1 MPNKVGLD
9 FFPFDVDFFEDEKI
23 QYVSSR
29 FGIKGEVCAIRLLA
43 RIYRNGYFIKW
54 DADATRLF
62 AKVAGKEFSPGLVN
76 AVVHELLKR
85 GFFDQSLFESFGILT
100 SHGIQKRYFK
110 ACARRL
116 EVPAEKD
123 YLLVNPR
130 DFKNLRMTEACSSA
144 STFPKCRHNVDI
156 SPQNVDISASNVDIG
171 PQSKGKESKEY
182 CYTDH
187 TVKQETVISEAV
199 QSACMALTGGI
210 GPVQYAQL
218 AELVRL
224 HGEARVLEALRI
236 TRMRGQRRLAYA
248 AGILRNWKR
257 DGYDGTH
264 EGGGHSGGNPEER
277 NGGNGRLDKY
287 RNIKG
292 L

>member
-29 FGIKGEVCAIRLLA
+29 FGIKGEVCAIRLLT
-43 RIYRNGYFIKW
+43 RIYRNGYFLKW

-110 ACARRL
+110 ACARRQ
-116 EVPAEKD
+116 EVHVEKD
-123 YLLVNPR
+123 FLLVNPR
-130 DFKNLRMTEACSSA
+130 DFKNLRITEVCSSA
-144 STFPKCRHNVDI
+144 STFPKCIHDVDISRPNVDI
-156 SPQNVDISASNVDIG
+156 SPSNVDIG
-171 PQSKGKESKEY
+171 AQSKGKESKEY

-187 TVKQETVISEAV
+187 TVEQEPALSEAV
-199 QSACMALTGGI
+199 TGACMALTGGI

-218 AELVRL
+218 TELIRL
-224 HGEARVLEALRI
+224 HGEARVLEAMRI
-236 TRMRGQRRLAYA
+236 ASRRGRRRLAYA
-248 AGILRNWKR
+248 AGILQNWKK

-264 EGGGHSGGNPEER
+264 EGGGHSGGNPEKR
-277 NGGNGRLDKY
+277 DSRADRLEQY